1 METHIYDSV
10 IQQMQAAEKT
20 KKKGDEKKELVLASM
35 RMILGP
41 TLFSKYKK
49 DIEYFIV
56 LFIRISRGHF
66 NINKKKYSFL
76 CYK

>member
-20 KKKGDEKKELVLASM
+20 KKKGDEKKELVIASM

-41 TLFSKYKK
+41 TRFSKYKN
-49 DIEYFIV
+49 DIKYFID
-56 LFIRISRGHF
+56 LFIRITRGEF